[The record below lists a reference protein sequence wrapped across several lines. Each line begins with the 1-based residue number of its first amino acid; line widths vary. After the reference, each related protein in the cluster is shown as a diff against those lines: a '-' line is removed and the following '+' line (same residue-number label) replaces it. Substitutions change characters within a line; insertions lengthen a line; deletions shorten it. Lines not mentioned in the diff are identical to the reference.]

1 VNLLDRFKEEA
12 AKLQNTIVLP
22 EGNDV
27 RTLKAASALHETGSV
42 KPILLGKPEE
52 LNKRAEKEAI
62 SLDGIEII
70 EHERSPFALD
80 YATQYFELRKH
91 KGISKEQ
98 AFDEILDPIR
108 FGAMMVRTGKAHG
121 LVAGAAHA
129 TADLIRA
136 SLAIIQLKPGMRTLS
151 SSFLMILDDPAPNE
165 NQDSVLVFSDCG
177 VVPDPTA
184 AQLADIAIAAADT
197 REKLVGDE
205 PNVALLSFSTVGSA
219 SHRLV
224 GKVTEALDIIRE
236 KAPDLNVDGELQAD
250 AALVPSVGKKK
261 APESPVAGNANVLVF
276 PDLNAGNIGYKLVQR
291 LANATAI
298 GPIFQGLQKPAND
311 LSRGC
316 SWEDIYHLCHLTAL
330 Q

>member
-1 VNLLDRFKEEA
+1 MNLLDRFREEA
-12 AKLQNTIVLP
+12 SKLQKTIVLP
-22 EGNDV
+22 EGNDP
-27 RTLKAASALHETGSV
+27 RTLRAASALHEAGSV
-42 KPILLGKPEE
+42 NPILLGKPEE
-52 LNKRAEKEAI
+52 LNELAVKDGL

-80 YATQYFELRKH
+80 YATQYHELRKH

-121 LVAGAAHA
+121 LVSGATHA

-136 SLAIIQLKPGMRTLS
+136 ALAIIQLKPGMRTLS
-151 SSFLMILDDPAPNE
+151 SSFLMVLNEPAPNE
-165 NQDSVLVFSDCG
+165 NKDSVLIFSDCG
-177 VVPDPTA
+177 VVPDPSA
-184 AQLADIAIAAADT
+184 AQLADIAMAAAET
-197 REKLVGDE
+197 RRRLVGDE
-205 PNVALLSFSTVGSA
+205 PNVALLSFSTKGSA

-224 GKVTEALDIIRE
+224 EKVTEALAIIKE
-236 KAPDLNVDGELQAD
+236 KAPELPVDGELQAD
-250 AALVPSVGKKK
+250 AALIPSVGNKK
-261 APESPVAGNANVLVF
+261 APGSTVAGKANVLVF

-291 LANATAI
+291 LAKATAI